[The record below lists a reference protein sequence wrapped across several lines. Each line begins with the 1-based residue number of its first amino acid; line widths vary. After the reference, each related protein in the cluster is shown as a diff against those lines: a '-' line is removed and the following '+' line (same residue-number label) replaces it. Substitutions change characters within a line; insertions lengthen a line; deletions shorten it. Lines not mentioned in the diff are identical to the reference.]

1 MRELATGE
9 RFSLDSWLYDNGH
22 APTIV
27 PFKVWKAN
35 FQPEDSPA
43 GKPKGGD

>member
-9 RFSLDSWLYDNGH
+9 RFSLDNWFYDNGH

-43 GKPKGGD
+43 GKPRGGD